1 MTKTFKIAEQ
11 HILDLFKKGTNFSYR
26 NKDYTVILSGKPQSK
41 KGGKPKTD
49 IYIYAETFEH
59 INKEFKISF
68 KKKNAN
74 FLENKIS
81 ANRAQQL
88 FGDNWENIIS
98 NATSKL
104 KPKFFSRKL
113 IYKEKFGK
121 TNKGAIT
128 LGWKFEL
135 LNVKSGELSGN
146 MYLNREQIIDVYA
159 GTNLTEEKKNAIVDN
174 KEIYNSGIANFILF
188 EDAPIATAQ
197 DAINSL
203 IPIHDYVDQHPDIYF
218 ACKALNYRTFVNKY
232 DGNRPLAVYV
242 KWFVENQKLDY
253 KLCFNSPLTPAN
265 GVYQDLKNALNL
277 LKVKNTADL
286 NEFNVKDITKIYE

>member
-1 MTKTFKIAEQ
+1 
-11 HILDLFKKGTNFSYR
+11 
-26 NKDYTVILSGKPQSK
+26 
-41 KGGKPKTD
+41 
-49 IYIYAETFEH
+49 
-59 INKEFKISF
+59 
-68 KKKNAN
+68 
-74 FLENKIS
+74 
-81 ANRAQQL
+81 
-88 FGDNWENIIS
+88 
-98 NATSKL
+98 
-104 KPKFFSRKL
+104 
-113 IYKEKFGK
+113 
-121 TNKGAIT
+121 
-128 LGWKFEL
+128 
-135 LNVKSGELSGN
+135 